1 MAKKEKEFLKQTVFK
16 NTTVEDV
23 LQVVYEDVQ
32 ENKDNINAF
41 IIKAIEIIGEDSD
54 KLLMFTKNVN
64 DLVSTGLK
72 NTDMLMK
79 SIEVIRRAT
88 QETGVGKSKEEED
101 GEETVKVDL
110 KAMLKSVKN
119 IATA

>member
-16 NTTVEDV
+16 DKTVEDV

-32 ENKDNINAF
+32 ENKDNLNAF
-41 IIKAIEIIGEDSD
+41 IMKAIEIIGEDSD

-88 QETGVGKSKEEED
+88 QEVNVGKSKDEDD

>member
-16 NTTVEDV
+16 DKTVEDV

-32 ENKDNINAF
+32 ENKDNLNAF
-41 IIKAIEIIGEDSD
+41 IMKAIEIIGEDSD

-88 QETGVGKSKEEED
+88 QETNVGKSKDEED

>member
-32 ENKDNINAF
+32 ENKDNLNAF

>member
-32 ENKDNINAF
+32 ENKDNLNAF

-101 GEETVKVDL
+101 GEDTVKVDL